1 MYLSHVSISNFRGIR
16 ELKVDFNDENTVLIG
31 ENAWGKSSLLRALW
45 LVLGQGDKLCKL
57 KKEDMYIPIEIK
69 NIKIFTHE
77 LPVNNQNLD
86 NEKDLLDAIL
96 KENDFKKD
104 NKFFLGDEEG
114 FKDDIYRDDI
124 DKIEI
129 SLIFKETYY
138 GQILKSNRLQSLNPL
153 WTLDDDGL
161 YFIHYQILGYR
172 DGDNFVTEHNVLDHN
187 GSCISCAN
195 KDDLLILLIHMNPVL
210 RVRDSRTSYVDNLDD
225 KKDIDKGDISF
236 DDYLVSVSKEF
247 AEFSKSDDFTASQA
261 ITGLE
266 TLNFITNNYLIPYNQ
281 KRQQRKDR
289 KNTKSIRDMVNAPVS
304 IESLSNLKET
314 LESKFI
320 NKEKILAFYLA
331 TAVFLSKGKRTI
343 DKKSHPILI
352 LEDIEGRFHPSILL
366 SFWSV
371 VSTIPIQ
378 KIITTN
384 SGDFLSAISL
394 SNIRRLCK
402 QHYDTKC
409 YSVKEKSFS
418 ADDLRRIA
426 FHIRLNRSTTLF
438 ARFWIL
444 VEGETEIWILNQMA
458 TVLGISLQCIGIRTV
473 EFAQCGLHPL
483 IKLARQLGINFHVI
497 TDGDEAG
504 HKYAQTVA
512 QSVGSNHLKKHLTI
526 LPHKDI
532 EHFLYV
538 NGFADVF
545 MRCAGLDKK
554 ASKSLSID
562 RIIEIAIRKKT
573 KPGLALEVLESMV
586 QKGEA
591 SVPSLFVR
599 MFSQILSLVKSDNIL
614 S

>member
-1 MYLSHVSISNFRGIR
+1 MYLSNVSISNFRGIR
-16 ELKVDFNDENTVLIG
+16 ELKVNFNEENTVLIG
-31 ENAWGKSSLLRALW
+31 ENSWGKSSLLRALW

-69 NIKIFTHE
+69 NIKMYTHK
-77 LPVNNQNLD
+77 LPENNLIKD

-96 KENDFKKD
+96 KETEGKKD
-104 NKFFLGDEEG
+104 NKYFLGDEDSISG
-114 FKDDIYRDDI
+114 DTYRDDI
-124 DKIEI
+124 DRIEI
-129 SLIFKETYY
+129 SLVFKETYY
-138 GQILKSNRLQSLNPL
+138 GQKLKSNRLQRLNPL
-153 WTLDDDGL
+153 WSLGEGGL
-161 YFIHYQILGYR
+161 YFIHYQILGYK
-172 DGDNFVTEHNVLDHN
+172 DGDDFITEHNVLDQN
-187 GSCISCAN
+187 GACITCQS
-195 KDDLLILLIHMNPVL
+195 KDELLIMLIHMNPVL

-225 KKDIDKGDISF
+225 KKDISF

-247 AEFSKSDDFTASQA
+247 AELSKADDFTASQA
-261 ITGLE
+261 IEGLE

-281 KRQQRKDR
+281 QRIQRRDR
-289 KNTKSIRDMVNAPVS
+289 KNSKSIRDMVNTPVS
-304 IESLSNLKET
+304 IESLSNLKDT
-314 LESKFI
+314 LESKSI

-331 TAVFLSKGKRTI
+331 TAVFLSKGNRTI

-352 LEDIEGRFHPSILL
+352 LEDIEGRFHPSVLL

-394 SNIRRLCK
+394 ANIRRLCK

-426 FHIRLNRSTTLF
+426 FHIRLNRPTTLF

-458 TVLGISLQCIGIRTV
+458 TILGISLQCLGIRTV

-538 NGFADVF
+538 NGFSDVF
-545 MRCAGLDKK
+545 IRCACVDKQASRGLGIDK
-554 ASKSLSID
+554 
-562 RIIEIAIRKKT
+562 IIEMAIRKKT

-586 QKGEA
+586 QRGEE

-599 MFSQILSLVKSDNIL
+599 MFNQILALVKSDNIL